1 VAYNTGPKLTS
12 GVELEKPITLD
23 VPCPSGTVSGDTF
36 QVGTGGVIA
45 FAQNDR
51 DSDGNCQATIPAFFA
66 QKIPVL
72 GEDGSGDSAVAV
84 GDIICLDGTVV
95 NKDTTNGI
103 EFGMALGTVTS
114 GETENIWVAWV
125 GMPE

>member
-1 VAYNTGPKLTS
+1 VEKITS
-12 GVELEKPITLD
+12 GVEQKKPITWK
-23 VPCPSGTVSGDTF
+23 VPCPSGTVSGKCIP
-36 QVGTGGVIA
+36 VGTGGVIA
-45 FAQNDR
+45 FAQTDR

-66 QKIPVL
+66 EKIPVL
-72 GEDGSGDSAVAV
+72 GEDGSGDSAVAI

-103 EFGMALGTVTS
+103 EFGVALGTVTS